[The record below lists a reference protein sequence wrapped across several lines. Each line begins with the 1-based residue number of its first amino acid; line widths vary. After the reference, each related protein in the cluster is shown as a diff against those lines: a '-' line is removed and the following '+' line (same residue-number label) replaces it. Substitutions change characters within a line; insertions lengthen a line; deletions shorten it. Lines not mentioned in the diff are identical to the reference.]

1 MKDAMRRNIVVVL
14 GLVSLACYF
23 SSRMA
28 AQNSTGTIAG
38 VVKDE
43 SGAVVVGAT
52 VSVVN
57 LGTNARYSGVTDSIG
72 NYSIRGLPISGYRLI
87 AESAGFKKFETTGI
101 QVQINETAR
110 VDPVLQVGAVTDTVQ
125 VEASVVHVDTESATL
140 KTVVDQRRIEG
151 LPLNGR
157 DALQLMRLVVGV
169 QLYQGDGVTSDTT
182 YPGVVPVSV
191 NGSRGNTVN
200 YMLDGA
206 QHNDHYTNA
215 PSPMPNPDAL
225 AEFSVQTNNFSAE
238 FGRNS
243 GGVVNAV
250 TRSGSNELHGS
261 AFGYLRHYDLN
272 AANFF
277 APPKDD
283 NPNEKQNDGLKRS
296 QFGATVGGPV
306 YLPRMYNGKNRSF
319 FFFSYQATK
328 VRRQPSTQFNEVLT
342 ATERAGDFS
351 GLLPDVVLNDPST
364 GQPFPGNRIPSTQL
378 SPVAAEFVNN
388 YMPLPTIGERRVV
401 TTTRNNYDDDQY
413 LAKGDQAFGSNN
425 RLSGSV
431 FISKASVPGFLD
443 PTNYYQLTVQ
453 SKWRNT
459 NVMITDTHT
468 FGPSLTNAATFG
480 YTRTTAGDAPIL
492 PAKSWA
498 DMGSKITQDTT
509 TQIRLLFQGPL
520 SDFNTRETET
530 FKRREF
536 QGSDILRWIRN
547 RHQISLGGEYGY
559 GIGDNTGNF
568 KANGRFYF
576 ANDAGFSGYAPA
588 DFLLGKFSE
597 FAQSLGE
604 FKQARFRRLGLFFQ
618 DSIRLTNRIT
628 LDGGL
633 RWEPFF
639 PYTDELGRLVGWNP
653 GQQSSRFVN
662 APKGILYAGDP
673 GIPQGVYA
681 IAWKNFAPRAGLAID
696 LTGDGRT
703 SLRAGYGIFYDQP
716 DTISTNAQ
724 ANQAPFGTTVDF
736 YGSSVN
742 SMSDPYAGFP
752 GGNPF
757 TAVGNS
763 AFGTEALNPKKDA
776 TFILPSAV
784 VAYNMNMRNPY
795 NQAWNLT
802 LEREVTSG
810 FVVRVSY
817 AGSKGTSLLSG
828 RDINAPLPNASAT
841 TSTTNERR
849 PLYPVYNGIT
859 LLESAGLSNFHSL
872 QLTGEKR
879 FSHGFSILANYMWSK
894 TIDDNLG
901 SANKG
906 NSVSVTNPL
915 NQKFDRG
922 LADFDKA
929 SVFNLSALWELPVKL
944 HNRVGNAV
952 LGRWSLATIVALQS
966 GFPFTVVSGA
976 DNARTGQDGQRADL
990 VGNPYLSGSRS
1001 KAERLDAWLNPA
1013 AFVANAMGTYGT
1025 LGRNTFRGP
1034 GRANVDLALHKR
1046 FPIRE
1051 PLHLEFR
1058 AEAFNAFNR
1067 ANFSNPSS
1075 DLSGSNFLRITEA
1088 GDPRIL
1094 QFALRLAW

>member
-1 MKDAMRRNIVVVL
+1 MRRSVVVVL
-14 GLVSLACYF
+14 GLVSLAGCL
-23 SSRMA
+23 SSRLL
-28 AQNSTGTIAG
+28 AQDSTGTIAG
-38 VVKDE
+38 VVKDG
-43 SGAVVVGAT
+43 SGAVVAGAT

-57 LGTNARYSGVTDSIG
+57 TGTNARYSGVTDSIG
-72 NYSIRGLPISGYRLI
+72 DYSIRGLPIGGYRLI

-101 QVQINETAR
+101 PVQINETAR
-110 VDPVLQVGAVTDTVQ
+110 VDPVLEVGLVTESVQ
-125 VEASVVHVDTESATL
+125 VQASVMHVDTDSAAL
-140 KTVVDQRRIEG
+140 KTVVDQRRVED

-157 DALQLMRLVVGV
+157 DALQLMRLVAGV
-169 QLYQGDGVTSDTT
+169 QLYQGDDVTSGTT

-206 QHNDHYTNA
+206 EHNDHYNNA

-225 AEFSVQTNNFSAE
+225 GEFSVQTNNFSAE

-261 AFGYLRHYDLN
+261 AFGYLRNCVLN

-277 APPKDD
+277 APPKED

-306 YLPRMYNGKNRSF
+306 YLPRIYNGKNKSF
-319 FFFSYQATK
+319 FFFSYQGTRM
-328 VRRQPSTQFNEVLT
+328 RRQPSTQFNEVLT
-342 ATERAGDFS
+342 AAERAGDFS
-351 GLLPDVVLNDPST
+351 DALPSVVLNDPST
-364 GQPFPGNRIPSTQL
+364 GQPFPGNKIPSTQL
-378 SPVAAEFVNN
+378 SPVAVEFVKN
-388 YMPLPTIGERRVV
+388 YMPLPTIGERQVV
-401 TTTRNNYDDDQY
+401 TTTTNNDNDDQY
-413 LAKGDQAFGSNN
+413 LVKGDQAIGSKN

-431 FISKASVPGFLD
+431 FISNNVMPGFLD
-443 PTNYYQLTVQ
+443 PTNYYQVTVP
-453 SKWRNT
+453 SYWRNAS
-459 NVMITDTHT
+459 VMIADTHT
-468 FGPSLTNAATFG
+468 FGPSLINTATFG
-480 YTRTTAGDAPIL
+480 YNRTTAGAAPIL
-492 PAKSWA
+492 PAKSWV
-498 DMGSKITQDTT
+498 DMGSKLTQDKD
-509 TQIRLLFQGPL
+509 TQVRLLFEGPV
-520 SDFNTRETET
+520 SDFDTGETED
-530 FKRREF
+530 FNRREF
-536 QGSDILRWIRN
+536 QGSDVLRWIRN
-547 RHQISLGGEYGY
+547 RHEISLGGEYGY
-559 GIGDNTGNF
+559 GMGDISSNF
-568 KANGRFYF
+568 LSDGRFYF

-588 DFLLGKFSE
+588 DFMLGKFSE
-597 FAQSLGE
+597 FKQALGV
-604 FKQARFRRLGLFFQ
+604 FKQARFQRLGLFFQ
-618 DSIRLTNRIT
+618 DTIHLTKRIT
-628 LDGGL
+628 LNGGL

-639 PYTDELGRLVGWNP
+639 PYTDVLGRLVGWNP
-653 GQQSSRFVN
+653 GQQSTRFVN
-662 APKGILYAGDP
+662 APLGSLFAGDP

-681 IAWKNFAPRAGLAID
+681 IAWKNFAPRVGLAID

-716 DTISTNAQ
+716 NTISTNAQ
-724 ANQAPFGTTVDF
+724 GSQQPFATTVDF

-757 TAVGNS
+757 TVVGNS

-776 TFILPSAV
+776 TFIIPSSL
-784 VAYNMNMRNPY
+784 VAYSMSMRNPY

-802 LEREVTSG
+802 LEREVTPG
-810 FVVRVSY
+810 FVARVSY
-817 AGSKGTSLLSG
+817 AGSKGTALLSG
-828 RDINAPLPNASAT
+828 RDINAPLPDASAT

-849 PLYPVYNGIT
+849 PLYPLYDSIL
-859 LLESAGLSNFHSL
+859 LLESVGLSNFNSL
-872 QLTGEKR
+872 QLTGERR
-879 FSHGFSILANYMWSK
+879 FSHGFSILANYTWSK

-906 NSVSVTNPL
+906 NGTTVTNPL

-929 SVFNLSALWELPVKL
+929 SVFNLSALWDLPVKL

-952 LGRWSLATIVALQS
+952 LGGWNLSTIVALQS
-966 GFPFTVVSGA
+966 GFPFTVLDGE
-976 DNARTGQDGQRADL
+976 DNARTGQAGQRADL
-990 VGNPYLSGSRS
+990 VGNPYFSGSRS
-1001 KAERLDAWLNPA
+1001 LAERLDAWLNPA
-1013 AFVANAMGTYGT
+1013 AFAPNALGTYGT

-1034 GRANVDLALHKR
+1034 GTATVDLALHKR

-1051 PLHLEFR
+1051 QLYLEFR

-1075 DLSGSNFLRITEA
+1075 DIAGPNFLAITAA

-1094 QFALRLAW
+1094 QFAVRLGW